1 MASFDFQST
10 PNPNSFKIT
19 TDAGAFTDDGLASY
33 TSPDEAEG
41 DPLGHAVISIDGV
54 MNVLILPDFLT
65 VSKAPDADWGAIQPK
80 VREVLDQ
87 HFAAETS

>member
-10 PNPNSFKIT
+10 PNPNSLKIT

-41 DPLGHAVISIDGV
+41 DPLGHAIIDIDGV

-65 VSKAPDADWGAIQPK
+65 VSKAPDASWDAILPV
-80 VREVLDQ
+80 VRDALED
-87 HFAAETS
+87 HFATKDT